1 MKDEYDGKGAGVFMS
16 YLTTK
21 KEELLLSVIINSPEA
36 LNTIDLN
43 LLDELNELLDLLKD
57 DNSVRTI
64 IITGAGEKAFSSGLD
79 YSELV
84 NIDPET
90 AYKFACYGQQV
101 FQKIVDLP
109 QPVIAAINGQ
119 SIGAGCE
126 LALACDLRIASANAT
141 FMQPEVSLGII
152 PCFGG
157 IKRLIQ
163 LLGISKA
170 KELLF
175 LGRQIT
181 ADEAFA
187 LGLVNKVVAY
197 GLAHSAARDL
207 AHTLN
212 SLSFYSLSQLKQ
224 TINFFATLN
233 SEQISNKEA
242 KNFAAC
248 FNFSDHME
256 GIDAFTTKRKPI
268 FDKNRPGK

>member
-1 MKDEYDGKGAGVFMS
+1 
-16 YLTTK
+16 
-21 KEELLLSVIINSPEA
+21 
-36 LNTIDLN
+36 
-43 LLDELNELLDLLKD
+43 
-57 DNSVRTI
+57 
-64 IITGAGEKAFSSGLD
+64 
-79 YSELV
+79 
-84 NIDPET
+84 
-90 AYKFACYGQQV
+90 
-101 FQKIVDLP
+101 
-109 QPVIAAINGQ
+109 
-119 SIGAGCE
+119 
-126 LALACDLRIASANAT
+126 
-141 FMQPEVSLGII
+141 MQPEVSLGII

-207 AHTLN
+207 ARTLN
-212 SLSFYSLSQLKQ
+212 SLSFYSLRQLKQ

-248 FNFSDHME
+248 FNFSDLWKALMLLQPSE
-256 GIDAFTTKRKPI
+256 SQFLIKIGQEIKILLYF
-268 FDKNRPGK
+268 